1 MPLKNKHSSLYEFI
15 ESKSVRKRRL
25 TQKAVE
31 KIIEYLLFLS
41 AASSVF
47 VTFAIASILIMESIP
62 FFSHVSIVEFLTS
75 TVWTPMFDE
84 AHFGILPLVTGTLLV
99 SFIALVVAIP
109 CGTIAAIFLSEYASP
124 RMREILKPCIELLSA
139 VPSVVY
145 GYFALLYVTPMLQ
158 KIFPDIG
165 FNALSAGIVMGFMI
179 IPYVSSLSEDAMRA
193 VPNEL
198 REGSY
203 AMGATSFETAFKV
216 VYPSALSGITSA
228 YILGISRAVGETM
241 VVAIAA
247 GMQPNFT
254 FNPLEPS
261 QTITAFIV
269 QVSLGDLPHGSIG
282 YQSIYVA
289 GLTLLCMTLCF
300 NLLGFWLRARYRE
313 SY

>member
-1 MPLKNKHSSLYEFI
+1 MKSKHSSLYDFI
-15 ESKSVRKRRL
+15 ESKSVRKRRF

-31 KIIEYLLFLS
+31 KFIEYLLFLS

-47 VTFAIASILIMESIP
+47 VTFAIASILIIESIP
-62 FFSHVSIVEFLTS
+62 FFSHVSFKEFLTS
-75 TVWTPMFDE
+75 TQWTPMFDE
-84 AHFGILPLVTGTLLV
+84 AHFGILPLVSGTLLA
-99 SFIALVVAIP
+99 SFIALIVAIP

-124 RMREILKPCIELLSA
+124 RAREILKPCVELLSA

-145 GYFALLYVTPMLQ
+145 GYFALLYVTPFVQ
-158 KIFPDIG
+158 KVFPDVG
-165 FNALSAGIVMGFMI
+165 FNVLSAGLVMGIMI

-193 VPNEL
+193 VPNDL

-228 YILGISRAVGETM
+228 YILGISRAIGETM

-289 GLTLLCMTLCF
+289 GLTLLFMTLCF
-300 NLLGFWLRARYRE
+300 NVLGFWLRSRYRE